1 MNAHTLAP
9 DETPS
14 EATVAPEPRIRQ
26 KAPMTAGSKALLV
39 HLLTAS
45 GAVWAILAMLAAGES
60 RWDTM
65 FLWLVVALLV
75 DGIDGPLALHYQVKK
90 HAPEF
95 DGVLLDLIVDYLTY
109 VYVPAYALF
118 KSGLLPGW
126 TGWVAII
133 VITFTSAMYFADT
146 RMKTRDCSFAGFP
159 ACWNMVVLVLFSLH
173 PVWWVSLVAVMVLAI
188 TMFVPIKFI
197 HPTRTKRWRAVNLP
211 VSIAWLAFAG
221 WAAFV
226 NFHPESWSFWGLAL
240 TSIWL
245 FIAGGLQQLIY
256 GRDG

>member
-1 MNAHTLAP
+1 MNAHILAP
-9 DETPS
+9 EANS
-14 EATVAPEPRIRQ
+14 AEATVASAPQTRQ
-26 KAPMTAGSKALLV
+26 KSSMTAGTRALLV

-45 GAVWAILAMLAAGES
+45 GAAWAILAMLAAGEQ

-65 FLWLVVALLV
+65 FIWLVVALFV
-75 DGIDGPLALHYQVKK
+75 DGIDGPLARRYDVRK
-90 HAPEF
+90 HAPIF

-109 VYVPAYALF
+109 VFVPAYALF

-126 TGWVAII
+126 TGWFAII
-133 VITFTSAMYFADT
+133 VITFASAMYFADT
-146 RMKTRDCSFAGFP
+146 RMKTRDCSFSGFP
-159 ACWNMVVLVLFSLH
+159 ACWNMVVLVLFALH
-173 PVWWVSLVAVMVLAI
+173 PTWWVTLVAVTVLAVV
-188 TMFVPIKFI
+188 MFLPMKFI

-211 VSIAWLAFAG
+211 VSVAWLGFAG

-245 FIAGGLQQLIY
+245 FLAGGLQQLVY
-256 GRDG
+256 GPEG